1 MSVFKNLS
9 TSDAFRYAL
18 ALYWSLVSTFYIFFI
33 TFFTLAP
40 AAVRYADT
48 ILGFLMGTIVAT
60 IINDVFG
67 SSEGSRN
74 KSVEISKLL
83 SSKTEGNS

>member
-1 MSVFKNLS
+1 MPVFKSLS
-9 TSDAFRYAL
+9 ARDAFRYAL
-18 ALYWSLVSTFYIFFI
+18 GLYWSLVSTFYIFLI
-33 TFFTLAP
+33 TFYTLAP

-74 KSVEISKLL
+74 KASEIHKLL
-83 SSKTEGNS
+83 QTKEGDPQ